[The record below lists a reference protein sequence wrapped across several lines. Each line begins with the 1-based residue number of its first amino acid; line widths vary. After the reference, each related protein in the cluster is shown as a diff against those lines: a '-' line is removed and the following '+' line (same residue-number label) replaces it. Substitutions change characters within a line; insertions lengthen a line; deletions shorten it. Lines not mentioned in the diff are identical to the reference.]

1 MRSLFNKNIGCG
13 LLVLGMGVAHAQT
26 AALVRDY
33 QGFETARAAHQ
44 VGDARR
50 YVDNALA
57 LPDAEGIDASQRA
70 QLCEALA
77 DLARTQGQNDV
88 AVSYLERDEQLRVAQ
103 LGDRNPD
110 LIPILLK
117 LADGYSAAHRDD
129 AARDTLLRALA
140 IARDAHGDTH
150 ESVQDLL
157 LRLHDVYVRLNDQ
170 GAVARTDQELD
181 EIGSR
186 SRKLAGVNK
195 EVVVQ
200 SRRYN
205 IQNGFA
211 TVRVFYGTNRQPTG
225 NAAPTSFYGNSS
237 GALQLGFVDVTIP
250 ETHQLAQLEAP
261 GGWTDYAFNVS
272 VTEQRRK
279 YILLESVNALAPGDF
294 AAALH
299 RQVNSAPSHDLL
311 VFVHGYNNSFED
323 TSRRAAQLAYDLDY
337 DGTPVMYSWPS
348 QNRLTGYSADEDMVA
363 PSIPR
368 LAEFLDVLVTTSGA
382 GRIHLLAHSMGNR
395 VLIGALETYFKSH
408 RAPGSAARFGQVVF
422 TAPDVDRE
430 VFVSKVGPMR
440 SHAQRM
446 TLYASS
452 SDYALQLSE
461 VYHLEPRAGLA
472 GSHIIAL
479 PGLDTI
485 DISGLPA
492 DALGHSYFAA
502 SDGGVYDLL
511 HLLWRD
517 EPPNGAQRCSRA
529 APDIVRAIPIW
540 RFEVDRC
547 RGNDLLEAALL
558 IKQYADQANG
568 DVISQVTQQIRALT
582 DPDQQ
587 KAARVVLSRI
597 TALLAAPVPNPAG
610 ILR

>member
-1 MRSLFNKNIGCG
+1 MRFFFNKNMGCG
-13 LLVLGMGVAHAQT
+13 LLLLGMGLAHAQT

-44 VGDARR
+44 VADARR

-57 LPDAEGIDASQRA
+57 LPDADGIDGSQRA

-77 DLARTQGQNDV
+77 ELARTEGQNDV
-88 AVSYLERDEQLRVAQ
+88 AVSYLERAEQLREAQ
-103 LGDRNPD
+103 LGDRHPD
-110 LIPILLK
+110 LIPSLLK
-117 LADGYSAAHRDD
+117 LADGYSAAHRDE
-129 AARDTLLRALA
+129 AARDILVRALA
-140 IARDAHGDTH
+140 IARDAHGDNH

-157 LRLHDVYVRLNDQ
+157 LRLRGVYARLNDQ
-170 GAVARTDQELD
+170 DSVARTDLELD
-181 EIGSR
+181 AISSR
-186 SRKLAGVNK
+186 SRKLAGIRK

-205 IQNGFA
+205 IENGFA

-225 NAAPTSFYGNSS
+225 NVAPTYFYGNSS

-261 GGWTDYAFNVS
+261 GGWTDYAFNVGAN
-272 VTEQRRK
+272 ERRRK
-279 YILLESVNALAPGDF
+279 YILLESVNALSPGDF
-294 AAALH
+294 VAELR
-299 RQVNSAPSHDLL
+299 RQVSSAPSHEVL

-348 QNRLTGYSADEDMVA
+348 QDRLTGYSADEDMVA
-363 PSIPR
+363 PSIPK
-368 LAEFLDVLVTTSGA
+368 LAAFLDVLVTTSGA
-382 GRIHLLAHSMGNR
+382 SRIHLLAHSMGNR
-395 VLIGALETYFKSH
+395 VLIGALESYFKSH
-408 RAPGSAARFGQVVF
+408 KAAGPAARFGELVF
-422 TAPDVDRE
+422 TAPDVDRN

-529 APDIVRAIPIW
+529 AQDMVRAIPIW

-547 RGNDLLEAALL
+547 RGDDMLEAALL
-558 IKQYADQANG
+558 IKQYADQTNG

-597 TALLAAPVPNPAG
+597 ATLLAAPVPNPARA
-610 ILR
+610 LR